1 MADIHA
7 LVPNFQHNI
16 ELFLLLKRF
25 DILKSLNLM
34 AKVIPSSE
42 LIINP
47 DGSVFHLHLTP
58 EQLTDRVIL
67 VGDPG
72 RVDMVASFFE
82 TKTFEVSSREF
93 HTIGGTYNGKP
104 IMCLSHGIGP
114 DNIDIV
120 INELDALANI
130 DFKTR
135 EVKPEHRTLTL
146 VRIGTSGALQPE
158 LSLGTPVIAQKAIGF
173 DGVLN
178 FYAGRNDVADLE
190 FEKALCE
197 ATGWNALWAK
207 PYVVDAD
214 AELVERIGKTDMVR
228 GNTISAVGFYGPQG
242 RELRLPLS
250 NPDLNRRLEA
260 FEFNGKKVT
269 NYEMESA
276 PLQGLGKLMGHKA
289 MTVCCIIA
297 NRFNEEANPNYKNGV
312 RDLVKTVLE
321 RI

>member
-1 MADIHA
+1 
-7 LVPNFQHNI
+7 
-16 ELFLLLKRF
+16 
-25 DILKSLNLM
+25 M

>member
-1 MADIHA
+1 MEKKIIA
-7 LVPNFQHNI
+7 P
-16 ELFLLLKRF
+16 
-25 DILKSLNLM
+25 
-34 AKVIPSSE
+34 SE

-47 DGSVFHLHLTP
+47 DGSVFHLHLRP

-67 VGDPG
+67 VGDPA
-72 RVDMVASFFE
+72 RVNMVASFFD
-82 TKTFEVSSREF
+82 TTDFEVSSREF

-120 INELDALANI
+120 INELDALANV

-135 EVKPEHRTLTL
+135 EVKDEKRRLTL

-158 LSLGTPVIAQKAIGF
+158 LKLGTPVIAEKAIGF

-178 FYAGRNDVADLE
+178 YYAGRNEVADLD
-190 FEKALCE
+190 FEHAFCE
-197 ATGWNALWAK
+197 SVGWNPLWAK
-207 PYVVDAD
+207 PYVVNAD
-214 AELVERIGKTDMVR
+214 EELVNQIGRDDMVR

-250 NPDLNRRLEA
+250 NPDLNRRIEE
-260 FEFNGKKVT
+260 FEHHGRRIT

-276 PLQGLGKLMGHKA
+276 PLAGLGRLMGHRC
-289 MTVCCIIA
+289 MTVCSIIA
-297 NRFNEEANPNYKNGV
+297 NRFKTEANPNYKQGI
-312 RDLVKTVLE
+312 RDLIATVLE

>member
-1 MADIHA
+1 MEKK
-7 LVPNFQHNI
+7 F
-16 ELFLLLKRF
+16 
-25 DILKSLNLM
+25 
-34 AKVIPSSE
+34 IPESE

-47 DGSVFHLHLTP
+47 DGTVFHLHLLP
-58 EQLTDRVIL
+58 EQLTDRIIL

-72 RVDMVASFFE
+72 RVDMVAEFFD

-93 HTIGGTYNGKP
+93 HTIGGTYKGKP

-135 EVKPEHRTLTL
+135 EVKENKRVLTM

-158 LSLGTPVIAQKAIGF
+158 LSLGTPVIAEKAIGF

-178 FYAGRNDVADLE
+178 YYAGRNSIADLD
-190 FEKALCE
+190 FEKALC
-197 ATGWNALWAK
+197 AHTDWNPLWAK

-214 AELVERIGKTDMVR
+214 AELVERICGNDMVK

-242 RELRLPLS
+242 RELRLPLA
-250 NPDLNRRLEA
+250 NPGLNRAIES
-260 FEFNGKKVT
+260 FEHRGRKIT

-276 PLQGLGKLMGHKA
+276 PLQGLAKLMGHKA
-289 MTVCCIIA
+289 MTVCSIIA
-297 NRFNEEANPNYKNGV
+297 NRFNTVANPNYKSGI
-312 RDLVKTVLE
+312 RDLVATVLE

>member
-1 MADIHA
+1 M
-7 LVPNFQHNI
+7 
-16 ELFLLLKRF
+16 EK
-25 DILKSLNLM
+25 
-34 AKVIPSSE
+34 KVIAPSE

-47 DGSVFHLHLTP
+47 DGSVFHLHLLP

-72 RVDMVASFFE
+72 RVNMVASFFD
-82 TKTFEVSSREF
+82 TTDFEVSSREF
-93 HTIGGTYNGKP
+93 HTIGGTFNGKP

-120 INELDALANI
+120 INELDALANV

-135 EVKPEHRTLTL
+135 EVKDKKRRLTL

-158 LSLGTPVIAQKAIGF
+158 LKLGTPVIAEKAIGF

-178 FYAGRNDVADLE
+178 YYAGRNEVADLD
-190 FEKALCE
+190 FEHAFCE
-197 ATGWNALWAK
+197 AVGWNPLWAK
-207 PYVVDAD
+207 PYVVNAD
-214 AELVERIGKTDMVR
+214 EELVEQIGRDDMVR

-242 RELRLPLS
+242 RELRLPLA
-250 NPDLNRRLEA
+250 NPELNRHIENFRH
-260 FEFNGKKVT
+260 NGRKVT

-276 PLQGLGKLMGHKA
+276 PLQGLGRLMGHRA
-289 MTVCCIIA
+289 MTVCSIIA
-297 NRFNEEANPNYKNGV
+297 NRMNNDANPNYKTAV
-312 RDLVKTVLE
+312 RVLVATVLE